1 MGRGETEKGAFDVS
15 FLYLSSRL
23 PVPWEPAAYPLGAAA
38 VSQRGK
44 TAFFSLRPCPEEPV
58 WLKGSRLGFLH
69 IKCKQIEQ
77 FA

>member
-1 MGRGETEKGAFDVS
+1 MGRGEAEKGAFDVS

-44 TAFFSLRPCPEEPV
+44 TAFFSLQPCPEEPV
-58 WLKGSRLGFLH
+58 WLKREPVGFLAY
-69 IKCKQIEQ
+69 KMQ
-77 FA
+77 AD